1 MMAGIERRHSV
12 AEQYERVQ
20 REIADHAV
28 VDAAE
33 DILGHAWITQLERLR
48 HATAD
53 AVTSAAQNVN
63 GARRLLRACQAA
75 GDPRHVAQAQDLL
88 ERGERDLAR
97 NMAESSRMLCVVD
110 EELDLLARATAER
123 VRRRLADLG
132 RLETTHAAAIEAA
145 RPADDPAP

>member
-33 DILGHAWITQLERLR
+33 DILGHAWIDHLEQLRQ
-48 HATAD
+48 ATAH
-53 AVTSAAQNVN
+53 AVTSAARNVN
-63 GARRLLRACQAA
+63 GARRLLRGCQAA

-88 ERGERDLAR
+88 ERSERDLAR
-97 NMAESSRMLCVVD
+97 SMAESSRMLCAVD

-123 VRRRLADLG
+123 VRRRLVDLS
-132 RLETTHAAAIEAA
+132 RLESTHAAAIEAA
-145 RPADDPAP
+145 RSADGSAP